1 MADQTNLSKVYT
13 HFQAKTAK
21 KTTPFGATHAHMP
34 YIRKYPPPLGGL
46 LVAVSSPR
54 QRKNGGRVWLHVGY
68 PPGWRS
74 VNWYSYTIPELSGI
88 FADS

>member
-34 YIRKYPPPLGGL
+34 YIRKFPPPLGGL

-54 QRKNGGRVWLHVGY
+54 QR
-68 PPGWRS
+68 
-74 VNWYSYTIPELSGI
+74 
-88 FADS
+88 